1 MTASTVRLSCKVEI
15 TLLAAIALAFA
26 VRSNGAALAADAKS
40 SFERID
46 VTDVFWSEGAHY
58 GDFNH
63 DGKMDI
69 CAGPYW
75 YAGPDFKQR
84 QAYTTPPEQPYDG
97 EKGYSDYFLSYC
109 YDFDSDGW
117 TDILVYFWPGKETAW
132 FRNPQNRPLPWDKHV
147 LFEVTDGESPGL
159 ADMNGDGKP
168 ELLAFTGGQLGFAE
182 IDWKD
187 PTAKARYWPISPADS
202 KKYFRYYHGYGSGDI
217 NGDGRSDILD
227 KEGWWEQPP
236 DYRAGELWKQHKF
249 NFTTEGG
256 RGGAQMLV
264 YDINGDGRNDVIT
277 SWDAH
282 GYGLTWYEQS
292 RDGDVI
298 GFNEHVLVNTSEADN
313 PHGVKFTQ
321 IHALVPADMNG
332 DGLTDFVTGKR
343 FWAHGPLKDAEPGA
357 PAVLYWFELKR
368 NGSSAEFIPHLIDNN
383 SGVGTQITAGD
394 LDGDGRMDVLSS
406 NKKGVHV
413 FLQRGVG
420 K

>member
-1 MTASTVRLSCKVEI
+1 MTHLIRHIACKLKLALLVAMFLATAIETRGAPATDATV
-15 TLLAAIALAFA
+15 
-26 VRSNGAALAADAKS
+26 
-40 SFERID
+40 SFQRID

-75 YAGPDFKQR
+75 YAGPDFKDR
-84 QAYTTPPEQPYDG
+84 HAYTAPPEQPYDG
-97 EKGYSDYFLSYC
+97 ERGYSDYFLSYC

-117 TDILVYFWPGKETAW
+117 MDILVFFWPGKETAW
-132 FRNPQNRPLPWDKHV
+132 FRNPQNRPIPWEKHV
-147 LFEVTDGESPGL
+147 IVDVTDGESPGL
-159 ADMNGDGKP
+159 ADMNGDGRP
-168 ELLAFTGGQLGFAE
+168 EVLAFTGGQLGFAE
-182 IDWKD
+182 INWQD

-217 NGDGRSDILD
+217 NGDSRPDILD
-227 KEGWWEQPP
+227 KEGWWEQPA
-236 DYRAGELWKQHKF
+236 DYRSGDLWKQHKF
-249 NFTTEGG
+249 SFTTEGG

-264 YDINGDGRNDVIT
+264 YDVNGDSRNDVIT

-282 GYGLTWYEQS
+282 GYGLVWYEQT
-292 RDGDVI
+292 REGDEI
-298 GFNEHVLVNTSEADN
+298 SFKPHVLVNTSESDN

-321 IHALVPADMNG
+321 IHALVPADINS

-343 FWAHGPLKDAEPGA
+343 FWAHGPMKDAEPGA
-357 PAVLYWFELKR
+357 PAVLYWFELRR
-368 NGSSAEFIPHLIDNN
+368 NGSSAEFIPHLIDDN

-394 LDGDGRMDVLSS
+394 LNGDGRIDVLSS

-413 FLQRGVG
+413 FLQ